1 MKSGFFTPQ
10 YSFPLP
16 SYFEIGYFSSDSFRT
31 MLTNRLAILL
41 SVLIGIS
48 LIGFFFFG
56 TEKEVDYSTDIK
68 PILNKHCISCHGGVK
83 KSGGFSLLFEEE
95 AFAPTESGHP
105 AIVPGSSSS
114 SELIK
119 RLTHS
124 DPELR
129 MPYQR
134 AQLSEEE
141 IDLLK
146 KWIDQGAKWGKHWAY
161 EPVKEPEIK
170 SQIQSASIGSKDSE
184 DKLAPIDQ
192 LIREKLTEK
201 GMLPSPEEEP
211 LRLLRRVALDLTG
224 LPPSDALVADFSVR
238 KITYEQ
244 AVDQLLSSSSY
255 GEKWANWWLD
265 LARYADTKGYE
276 RDVSRTM
283 WPYRDWVI
291 RSFNADKPFDEFTIE
306 QLAGDLLPNPT
317 QDQLTAT
324 AFHRNTMNND
334 EGGTQDEEFRVAALL
349 DRVNTT
355 YEVWQSTTMACVQC
369 HSHTYDPIRH
379 EEFYQSAAF
388 FNNTRDED
396 THDEEPRLRFYE
408 ADQNGQI
415 EAVINWV
422 KENEGEKASKD
433 RANFLKFYE
442 PKYAAHLATD
452 FKNAELIDTK
462 WLGLWPGG
470 SAVYKNIDTQGSD
483 QMLLDYWT
491 GINGTQMTIR
501 KDGPEGEILASFVIN
516 KTEGEIVREIP
527 FKPITGKV
535 NLYFEAKNP
544 SAPAQQNTSV
554 IVWFAF
560 VPKLKGEGKAGFA
573 TVQKD
578 WETLLKFKGT
588 RLPILIENPPYMA
601 RKTNVFERGNWMILG
616 EEVNPKTPAE
626 FGGWQEKWPA
636 NRLGF
641 AYWLTSAE
649 NPLTSRTLVNRVWD
663 QLFGRGIVRTL
674 EDMGSQ
680 SDPPSHPELL
690 DYLAW
695 KTMNDYGWSM
705 KSLIRE
711 IVTSA
716 TYKQSSAI
724 SAEAYQKDPDNQW
737 YARGPRFRLSAE
749 QVRDQA
755 LAVAGLLSTKMYGP
769 GVKPH
774 QPEGIW
780 QTVYNGESWT
790 ESEGEDRYR
799 RGIYTFL
806 KRTSP
811 YPSFISFDAGSREV
825 CLSKRLV
832 TNTPL
837 QALVT
842 LNDPVYLEAARVLG
856 KNVWQKNAGKPEKAI
871 SEAYRQL
878 LFGSIS
884 EAKKKT
890 MLELFQNA
898 KNEFSQNPKSLE
910 EFYPGA
916 KPEEAAMA
924 VVANA
929 LMNLDEFL
937 TKP

>member
-1 MKSGFFTPQ
+1 M
-10 YSFPLP
+10 
-16 SYFEIGYFSSDSFRT
+16 
-31 MLTNRLAILL
+31 NRNQLAILL
-41 SVLIGIS
+41 SLLVGIS
-48 LIGFFFFG
+48 VIGFFFFG
-56 TEKEVDYSTDIK
+56 NEKEVDFSTEIK
-68 PILNKHCISCHGGVK
+68 PILNKHCITCHGGVK
-83 KSGGFSLLFEEE
+83 KNGGFSILFEEE
-95 AFAPTESGHP
+95 AFAINESGLP
-105 AIVPGSSSS
+105 AIVPGSPNS

-134 AQLSEEE
+134 AALSDEE

-146 KWIDQGAKWGKHWAY
+146 TWIRQGAKWGKHWAY
-161 EPVKEPEIK
+161 QPVQNPELPD
-170 SQIQSASIGSKDSE
+170 QTLSAGIGTSSDSPE
-184 DKLAPIDQ
+184 TSPIDHF
-192 LIREKLTEK
+192 IREKLQEK
-201 GMLPSPEEEP
+201 GFQPSPEEQP
-211 LRLLRRVALDLTG
+211 LRLLRRVSLDLTG
-224 LPPSDALVADFSVR
+224 LPPSDSLIAEFSSG
-238 KITYEQ
+238 KISYEK
-244 AVDQLLSSSSY
+244 AVDRLLESDAY
-255 GEKWANWWLD
+255 GEKWATWWLD

-283 WPYRDWVI
+283 WPYRDYVI
-291 RSFNADKPFDEFTIE
+291 RSFNDDKPFDEFTIE

-317 QDQLTAT
+317 QDQLAAT

-334 EGGTQDEEFRVAALL
+334 EGGTEDEEFRIAALL
-349 DRVNTT
+349 DRVSTT

-408 ADQNGQI
+408 PEDQEKVASI
-415 EAVINWV
+415 LDWV
-422 KENEGEKASKD
+422 KDTEGEKAAKI
-433 RANFLKFYE
+433 RADFLKFYE

-452 FKNAELIDTK
+452 FNKSELIDTK
-462 WLGLWPGG
+462 WLGLWSGG

-483 QMLLDYWT
+483 QILLDYWT
-491 GINGTQMTIR
+491 GLDGTQMTIR
-501 KDGPEGEILASFVIN
+501 KDDPEGEILATFVMN
-516 KTEGEIVREIP
+516 KTQGEIVRPIQ
-527 FKPITGKV
+527 FKPLSGPV

-544 SAPAQQNTSV
+544 KAGPQQNTST

-560 VPKLKGEGKAGFA
+560 VPSLKGKEKPEFA
-573 TVQKD
+573 QVQSN
-578 WETLLKFKGT
+578 WEELLKFRGT

-601 RKTNVFERGNWMILG
+601 RKTKIFERGNWMVLG
-616 EEVNPKTPAE
+616 EEVEPKTPAE
-626 FGGWQEKWPA
+626 FGAWQNEWPV

-641 AYWLTSAE
+641 AYWLTSKE

-663 QLFGRGIVRTL
+663 QLFGRGIVRTI

-680 SDPPSHPELL
+680 SEPPSHPELL

-695 KTMNDYGWSM
+695 KTMNDYNWSL

-716 TYKQSSAI
+716 TYKQSSVI
-724 SAEAYQKDPDNQW
+724 SAEAFRQDPDNQW

-755 LAVAGLLSTKMYGP
+755 LAISGLLSRKMYGP
-769 GVKPH
+769 GVKPP

-790 ESEGEDRYR
+790 ESEGEDKYR

-811 YPSFISFDAGSREV
+811 YPSFITFDAGSREV

-842 LNDPVYLEAARVLG
+842 LNDPVYLDAAKTLG
-856 KNVWQKNAGKPEKAI
+856 KKSWEESSGNAEKSISQTYEQLVLSKI
-871 SEAYRQL
+871 SE
-878 LFGSIS
+878 S
-884 EAKKKT
+884 KKKT
-890 MLELFQNA
+890 LLDLFASA
-898 KNEFSQNPKSLE
+898 KAEFANDPKALE

-916 KPEEAAMA
+916 KPEVAAMA

-929 LMNLDEFL
+929 MMNLDEFL

>member
-1 MKSGFFTPQ
+1 MNQSRIAVFL
-10 YSFPLP
+10 S
-16 SYFEIGYFSSDSFRT
+16 
-31 MLTNRLAILL
+31 LL
-41 SVLIGIS
+41 VGIAV
-48 LIGFFFFG
+48 IAFIFFG
-56 TEKEVDYSTDIK
+56 SEKEVDYSTEIK
-68 PILNKHCISCHGGVK
+68 PILNKHCITCHGGVK
-83 KSGGFSLLFEEE
+83 QSGGFSILFEEG
-95 AFAPTESGHP
+95 AFAPNESGLP
-105 AIVPGSSSS
+105 AIVPGSPNS

-134 AQLSEEE
+134 SPLSEEE

-146 KWIDQGAKWGKHWAY
+146 TWISQGAKWGKHWAY
-161 EPVKEPEIK
+161 EPVQKPESPDQVQFAGIGG
-170 SQIQSASIGSKDSE
+170 SGEASELST
-184 DKLAPIDQ
+184 IDYF
-192 LIREKLTEK
+192 IREKLEEK
-201 GMLPSPEEEP
+201 ELVPSPEEHP

-224 LPPSDALVADFSVR
+224 LPPSDSLVADFSSG

-244 AVDQLLSSSSY
+244 AVDQLLQSDSY
-255 GEKWANWWLD
+255 GEKWASWWLD

-306 QLAGDLLPNPT
+306 QIAGDLLPNPT

-334 EGGTQDEEFRVAALL
+334 EGGTEDEEFRVAALL
-349 DRVNTT
+349 DRVSTT

-408 ADQNGQI
+408 SEDEEKIGSI
-415 EAVINWV
+415 LNWV
-422 KENEGEKASKD
+422 KENEGEKSAKT
-433 RANFLKFYE
+433 RADFLKFYE
-442 PKYAAHLATD
+442 PKHAAHLATD
-452 FKNAELIDTK
+452 FNKSELIDTK
-462 WLGLWPGG
+462 WLGLWSGG

-483 QMLLDYWT
+483 QILLNYRT
-491 GINGTQMTIR
+491 GLNGTQMTIR
-501 KDGPEGEILASFVIN
+501 KNGSDGEILASFVMN

-527 FKPITGKV
+527 FTPISGLV
-535 NLYFEAKNP
+535 DLYIEAKNP
-544 SAPAQQNTSV
+544 NAEPQQNTST

-560 VPKLKGEGKAGFA
+560 VPSIQGKEKPGYAEVK
-573 TVQKD
+573 TN
-578 WETLLKFKGT
+578 WEELLKFRGT
-588 RLPILIENPPYMA
+588 KLPILIENPPYMA

-616 EEVNPKTPAE
+616 EEVTPKTPAE
-626 FGGWQEKWPA
+626 FGGWQAEWPA

-641 AYWLTSAE
+641 AYWLTSPE
-649 NPLTSRTLVNRVWD
+649 NPLTARTLVNRIWD
-663 QLFGRGIVRTL
+663 QLFGRGIVSTL

-680 SDPPSHPELL
+680 SEPPTHPQLL
-690 DYLAW
+690 DFLAW
-695 KTMNDYGWSM
+695 KTMNDYNWSM

-716 TYKQSSAI
+716 TYKQSSMI
-724 SAEAYQKDPDNQW
+724 SAAAYQQDPENQW

-755 LAVAGLLSTKMYGP
+755 LAVSGLLSPKMYGP

-774 QPEGIW
+774 QPDGIW

-811 YPSFISFDAGSREV
+811 YPSFITFDAASREV

-842 LNDPVYLEAARVLG
+842 LNDPVYLDAAKKLG
-856 KNVWQKNAGKPEKAI
+856 ENSWEKSSGNAEKAI
-871 SEAYRQL
+871 DLTYELLILSE
-878 LFGSIS
+878 IS
-884 EAKKKT
+884 ESKRKT
-890 MLELFQNA
+890 FLELYASA
-898 KNEFSQNPKSLE
+898 KTEFSKDSAALE
-910 EFYPGA
+910 EFFPGA
-916 KPEEAAMA
+916 KPEVAALA

-929 LMNLDEFL
+929 MMNLDEFL

>member
-1 MKSGFFTPQ
+1 MKP
-10 YSFPLP
+10 
-16 SYFEIGYFSSDSFRT
+16 
-31 MLTNRLAILL
+31 NRIAILL
-41 SVLIGIS
+41 SLLVGIS
-48 LIGFFFFG
+48 ILLFFFFG
-56 TEKEVDYSTDIK
+56 TEKEVDFSTEIK
-68 PILNKHCISCHGGVK
+68 PILNKHCITCHGGVK
-83 KSGGFSLLFEEE
+83 KSGGFSVLFEEE
-95 AFAPTESGHP
+95 AFALNESGLP
-105 AIVPGSSSS
+105 AIVPGSPNS

-134 AQLSEEE
+134 AALSDEE

-146 KWIDQGAKWGKHWAY
+146 TWIRQGAKWGKHWAY
-161 EPVKEPEIK
+161 EPVQKPEI
-170 SQIQSASIGSKDSE
+170 SDQIQSAGIGADGDAPEIS
-184 DKLAPIDQ
+184 PIDHFIQ
-192 LIREKLTEK
+192 EKLQEK
-201 GMLPSPEEEP
+201 GLSPSPEEQP
-211 LRLLRRVALDLTG
+211 LRLLRRVSLDLTG
-224 LPPSDALVADFSVR
+224 LPPSDSLVAVFSSG
-238 KITYEQ
+238 KITYDQ
-244 AVDQLLSSSSY
+244 AVDQLLNANSF
-255 GEKWANWWLD
+255 GEKWATWWLD

-283 WPYRDWVI
+283 WPYRDYVI
-291 RSFNADKPFDEFTIE
+291 RAFNADKPFDEFTVE
-306 QLAGDLLPNPT
+306 QIAGDLLPNPT

-334 EGGTQDEEFRVAALL
+334 EGGTEDEEFRIAALL
-349 DRVNTT
+349 DRVSTT

-408 ADQNGQI
+408 PEDQEKVASI
-415 EAVINWV
+415 LDWV
-422 KENEGEKASKD
+422 EENEGEKAAKIRSD
-433 RANFLKFYE
+433 FLKFYE

-452 FKNAELIDTK
+452 FNKSELIDTK
-462 WLGLWPGG
+462 WLGLWSGG

-483 QMLLDYWT
+483 QLLLDYRT
-491 GINGTQMTIR
+491 GLDGTQMTIC
-501 KDGPEGEILASFVIN
+501 KDGPEGEILASFVMN
-516 KTEGEIVREIP
+516 KTEGEIVRPIP
-527 FKPITGKV
+527 FKPITGLV
-535 NLYFEAKNP
+535 NLYIEAKNP
-544 SAPAQQNTSV
+544 KAEPQQNTST

-560 VPKLKGEGKAGFA
+560 VPSLNGKEKPGFA
-573 TVQKD
+573 QIQNN
-578 WETLLKFKGT
+578 WEELLKFKGT
-588 RLPILIENPPYMA
+588 KLPILIENPPYMA
-601 RKTNVFERGNWMILG
+601 RQTKVFERGNWMVLG
-616 EEVNPKTPAE
+616 ENVSPETPDE
-626 FGGWQEKWPA
+626 FGAWQNEWPA

-641 AYWLTSAE
+641 AYWLTSSE
-649 NPLTSRTLVNRVWD
+649 NPLTARTLVNRVWD
-663 QLFGRGIVRTL
+663 QLFGRGIVRTI

-680 SDPPSHPELL
+680 SEPPTHPELL

-695 KTMNDYGWSM
+695 KTMNDYDWSM

-716 TYKQSSAI
+716 TYKQSSKI
-724 SAEAYQKDPDNQW
+724 TAEAYQKDPDNQW
-737 YARGPRFRLSAE
+737 YSRGPRFRLSAE

-755 LAVAGLLSTKMYGP
+755 LAVSGLLSRKMYGP

-790 ESEGEDRYR
+790 ESEGEDKYR

-811 YPSFISFDAGSREV
+811 YPSFITFDAASREV

-842 LNDPVYLEAARVLG
+842 LNDPVYLDAAKNLG
-856 KNVWQKNAGKPEKAI
+856 KNSWEKSSGNAEKAI
-871 SEAYRQL
+871 AQTYEL
-878 LFGSIS
+878 LVLSKIS
-884 EAKKKT
+884 DGKKKT
-890 MLELFQNA
+890 LLELFAAA
-898 KNEFSQNPKSLE
+898 KAEFAKDPKALE

-916 KPEEAAMA
+916 NPEVAAMA

-929 LMNLDEFL
+929 MMNLDEFL

>member
-1 MKSGFFTPQ
+1 
-10 YSFPLP
+10 
-16 SYFEIGYFSSDSFRT
+16 
-31 MLTNRLAILL
+31 MLSNRLALVL
-41 SVLIGIS
+41 SLLIGIT

-56 TEKEVDYSTDIK
+56 TEKEVDYSTEIK
-68 PILNKHCISCHGGVK
+68 PILNKHCITCHGGVK

-161 EPVKEPEIK
+161 EPVKEPEFN

-201 GMLPSPEEEP
+201 GMIPSPEEEP

-224 LPPSDALVADFSVR
+224 LPPSDALVADFSSG

-255 GEKWANWWLD
+255 GEKWATWWLD

-349 DRVNTT
+349 DRVSTT

-408 ADQNGQI
+408 ADQKGQI

-422 KENEGEKASKD
+422 KQNEGEKASKD

-452 FKNAELIDTK
+452 FNKAELIDTK
-462 WLGLWPGG
+462 WLGIWPGG

-483 QMLLDYWT
+483 QILLDYWT

-501 KDGPEGEILASFVIN
+501 KDGPDGEILASFVIN

-578 WETLLKFKGT
+578 WEAILKFKGT

-616 EEVNPKTPAE
+616 EEVSPKTPAE

-695 KTMNDYGWSM
+695 KTMNDYDWSM

-724 SAEAYQKDPDNQW
+724 STEAYQKDPDNRW

-755 LAVAGLLSTKMYGP
+755 LAVSGLLSLKMYGP
-769 GVKPH
+769 GVMPH
-774 QPEGIW
+774 QPDGIW
-780 QTVYNGESWT
+780 QTVYSGESWT
-790 ESEGEDRYR
+790 ESEGEDKHR

-811 YPSFISFDAGSREV
+811 YPSFITFDAASREV

-842 LNDPVYLEAARVLG
+842 LNDPVYLEAAKNLG
-856 KNVWQKNAGKPEKAI
+856 KTAWESSGGSPEKSITSTYKKLILSPI
-871 SEAYRQL
+871 SE
-878 LFGSIS
+878 G
-884 EAKKKT
+884 KKKT
-890 MLELFQNA
+890 FLGLFASA
-898 KNEFSQNPKSLE
+898 KSEFTNDPKALE

-929 LMNLDEFL
+929 MMNLDEFL